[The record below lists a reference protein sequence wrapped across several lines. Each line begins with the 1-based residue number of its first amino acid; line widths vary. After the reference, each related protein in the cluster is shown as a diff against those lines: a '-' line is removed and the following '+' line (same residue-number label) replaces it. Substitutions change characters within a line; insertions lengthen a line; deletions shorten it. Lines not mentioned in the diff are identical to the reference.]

1 MLNITQH
8 TATKAQVADGVVEPS
23 QEIKAQIQKL
33 LTFDRSVIAEP
44 EQIWNKA
51 KAIVSL
57 IQRNYPGHK
66 EVMIGG
72 ALYLMPALVRELKEN
87 GYKVFFSYTDRVS
100 EDIHNADGSV
110 TKTLAF
116 KHLGF
121 VEL

>member
-8 TATKAQVADGVVEPS
+8 TATKGQVEDGVVEPS

-33 LTFDRSVIAEP
+33 LTFDRSVMEEP
-44 EQIWNKA
+44 EQIWNRA
-51 KAIVSL
+51 KALVSL
-57 IQRNYPGHK
+57 IGRNYPGHK
-66 EVMIGG
+66 EVMVGG
-72 ALYLMPALVRELKEN
+72 ALYFMPALVRELKEH

-100 EDIHNADGSV
+100 EDVHNADGSV

>member
-8 TATKAQVADGVVEPS
+8 NATKGQVEDGVVEPS

-33 LTFDRSVIAEP
+33 LTFDRTVIAEP

-51 KAIVSL
+51 KALVSL

-72 ALYLMPALVRELKEN
+72 ALYLMPALVRELKEH

-100 EDIHNADGSV
+100 EDVHNADGSV

>member
-8 TATKAQVADGVVEPS
+8 NATKGQVEDGVVEPS
-23 QEIKAQIQKL
+23 QEIKTQIQKL
-33 LTFDRSVIAEP
+33 LTFDRTVIAEP

-51 KAIVSL
+51 KALVSL

>member
-23 QEIKAQIQKL
+23 EEIKAQIQKL
-33 LTFDRSVIAEP
+33 LTFNRTVIAEP

-51 KAIVSL
+51 KALVSL

-87 GYKVFFSYTDRVS
+87 EYKVFFSYTDRVS
-100 EDIHNADGSV
+100 EDVHNADGSV

-121 VEL
+121 VKL